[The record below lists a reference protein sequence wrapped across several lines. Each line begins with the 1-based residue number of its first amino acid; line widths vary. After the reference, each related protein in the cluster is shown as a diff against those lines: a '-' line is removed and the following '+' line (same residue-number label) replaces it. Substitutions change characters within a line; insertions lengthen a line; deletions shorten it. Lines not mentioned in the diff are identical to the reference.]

1 MPLPISREQTVLFR
15 AAYNMLS
22 TKKSAIAGSWSYHQ
36 RNINADSRILSQQS
50 SLSVELP
57 SALHTTFH
65 RGPRFDRWMLLA
77 QADHQLWVD
86 PKFKDPFSAW
96 LDQYQIAQPGQHSLQ
111 ASQGNVHLST
121 SVFIWCLSE
130 AGCDTIQLKAYGQKT
145 PIDGGFVHQEP
156 AEVHHQWATHNE

>member
-1 MPLPISREQTVLFR
+1 
-15 AAYNMLS
+15 MLS

-57 SALHTTFH
+57 FALHTTFH
-65 RGPRFDRWMLLA
+65 RGPRFDRWKLLA

-96 LDQYQIAQPGQHSLQ
+96 LDQYQIAQPPVNIPFKPVKAMFTFQLQ
-111 ASQGNVHLST
+111 SSFGA
-121 SVFIWCLSE
+121 
-130 AGCDTIQLKAYGQKT
+130 
-145 PIDGGFVHQEP
+145 
-156 AEVHHQWATHNE
+156 